1 MNSLKKLPFNVE
13 NKDGYARACTMEL
26 PHGIVKTPIFMP
38 VGTQGSVKTLCR
50 EELEDMGATIVL
62 SNSYHLLLRPT
73 LEFFA
78 QYGGLHKLTKWK
90 KNILTDSG
98 GFQVFSLASMRKI
111 TDEGVT
117 FQSHIDGK
125 KHFLTPEIMVEAQRL
140 IGSDIMMVLDEC
152 IHGGAD
158 KNHTITALNRTTKW
172 AERAKIEFLKQGIQD
187 QYAFGIVQGG
197 MYEDLRR
204 QSARELKEL
213 DFPGYSI
220 GGLSV
225 GETKEE
231 MYGMLDVLA
240 DEMPEDK
247 PRYLMGVGV
256 PEDILEGIERG
267 IDMFDCVFP
276 TRFAR
281 HGGVFSRDGRLNIKT
296 KAFEY
301 DTSPID
307 SECQCYA
314 CKNYDKAYIRHLLR
328 VNEVLG
334 GRLASIHNLHFLIE
348 LTQDSRKAILENRFA
363 SFKKAFLERY
373 FQNKNILIK

>member
-1 MNSLKKLPFNVE
+1 MDMKRFPFKIEKTEGN
-13 NKDGYARACTMEL
+13 ARACTMEL
-26 PHGIVKTPIFMP
+26 PHGTVQTPIFMP
-38 VGTQGSVKTLCR
+38 VGTQGAVKTLCR
-50 EELEDMGATIVL
+50 EELEDLGATIIL
-62 SNSYHLLLRPT
+62 ANSYHLLLRPT
-73 LEFFA
+73 VEFFKE
-78 QYGGLHKLTKWK
+78 YGGLHKFAKWN

-98 GFQVFSLASMRKI
+98 GFQVFSLAGMRKI

-117 FQSHIDGK
+117 FRSHIDGK
-125 KHFLTPEIMVEAQRL
+125 KHFLTPEIMVDMQEA

-152 IHGGAD
+152 VPGDAD
-158 KNHTITALNRTTKW
+158 FKQTKKALERTTAW
-172 AERAKIEFLKQGIQD
+172 ATRAKQEFLKRNIQD

-197 MYEDLRR
+197 IFEDLRR
-204 QSARELKEL
+204 QSARELADL

-225 GETKEE
+225 GESKED

-240 DEMPEDK
+240 EEMPVDK

-256 PEDILEGIERG
+256 PEDLLEGIERG
-267 IDMFDCVFP
+267 VDMFDCVFP

-296 KAFEY
+296 KQFEF
-301 DTSPID
+301 DTRPID
-307 SECQCYA
+307 SECKCYA
-314 CKNYDKAYIRHLLR
+314 CLNYDRAYIRHLLR

-334 GRLASIHNLHFLIE
+334 GRLASIHNLYFLIE
-348 LTQDSRKAILENRFA
+348 LTKNARQAILENRFT
-363 SFKKAFLERY
+363 SFKKDFLERY

>member
-1 MNSLKKLPFNVE
+1 MKRFPFKVE
-13 NKDGYARACTMEL
+13 NTENHARACTFEL
-26 PHGIVKTPIFMP
+26 PHGTVQTPIFMP

-50 EELEDMGATIVL
+50 EELEDMGASIIL
-62 SNSYHLLLRPT
+62 ANSYHLLLRPG
-73 LEFFA
+73 LEFFKE
-78 QYGGLHKLTKWK
+78 YGGLHKLAKWNR
-90 KNILTDSG
+90 NILTDSG

-117 FQSHIDGK
+117 FQSHIDGT
-125 KHFLTPEIMVEAQRL
+125 KHFLTPEIMVDVQQA

-152 IHGGAD
+152 VPGDAD
-158 KNHTITALNRTTKW
+158 FNHTQKALRRTTAW
-172 AERAKIEFLKQGIQD
+172 AERAKQEFLKRDIQD

-197 MYEDLRR
+197 VFKELRK
-204 QSARELKEL
+204 QSARELVDL

-240 DEMPEDK
+240 DEMPVNK

-296 KAFEY
+296 KPFEF
-301 DTSPID
+301 DTRPID
-307 SECQCYA
+307 LECQCYA
-314 CKNYDKAYIRHLLR
+314 CRNYDRAYIRHLLR
-328 VNEVLG
+328 VHEVLG
-334 GRLASIHNLHFLIE
+334 GRLASIHNLYFLIE
-348 LTQDSRKAILENRFA
+348 LTKNSRKAILENRFV
-363 SFKKAFLERY
+363 SFKKEFLERY
-373 FQNKNILIK
+373 FQTK